1 MSEIKK
7 EITEA
12 TVETVAEAA
21 DVKVVA
27 DAKTASPDPVDN
39 PDDALASKIKEYGGN
54 DASVTMIREEF
65 GAETV
70 DELRDVTVEE
80 FVRAGLKPVKVRKL
94 LAELEGTAKKEVSA
108 AIAAAAPMMTSD
120 WNAILPSPSTNE
132 SFLKALKAGGVLKVD
147 DSAYEAALRVFL
159 AQRCGLYDVPD
170 KLVSAMEKFADESVE
185 PVGPAF
191 FKLKKAI
198 TRREFGDLFAA
209 IEGLDGSFVSK
220 VRRSEFTRRI
230 QSELC
235 PAIREAYLALDAW
248 YKSALAT
255 STNPAFVFQGFSTIL
270 NGGASTGIGVSLP
283 PADSIRDA
291 ADTLKD
297 AINRV
302 FRGTA
307 APVGAAMAK
316 EAMEIASVLSD
327 TALPGMVGAPNREQ
341 MLRKL
346 GIDITPNYAR
356 LEQDLVRFVLGYIKF
371 DEAGSGNEGAYL
383 NALWQVGNRINWN
396 DLIGSVDGGGVTGI
410 GGKQIL

>member
-7 EITEA
+7 EITTEA
-12 TVETVAEAA
+12 TAETVAET
-21 DVKVVA
+21 A
-27 DAKTASPDPVDN
+27 DAKIATDTKTASPDPVDS
-39 PDDALASKIKEYGGN
+39 PDVALVSKIKEYGGN
-54 DASVTMIREEF
+54 DAAVAKIRDL
-65 GAETV
+65 GVETV
-70 DELRDVTVEE
+70 DDLRELTESDLTN
-80 FVRAGLKPVKVRKL
+80 AGLKLVKARKL
-94 LAELEGTAKKEVSA
+94 LAELEDTAKKEVNA

-120 WNAILPSPSTNE
+120 WTAILPSPSTNE
-132 SFLKALKAGGVLKVD
+132 SFLKALKAVGGLKVD
-147 DSAYEAALRVFL
+147 DYAYEAALRVFL
-159 AQRCGLYDVPD
+159 AQRCGLYNVPD

-198 TRREFGDLFAA
+198 TRRDYGDLFAA
-209 IEGLDGSFVSK
+209 IDGLDGSFVSK
-220 VRRSEFTRRI
+220 GRRSEFTRRI
-230 QSELC
+230 QDELC

-255 STNPAFVFQGFSTIL
+255 YSNPAFLFQGFSTIH

-283 PADSIRDA
+283 PADSVHDA

-327 TALPGMVGAPNREQ
+327 TTLPGMVGAPNREQ

-356 LEQDLVRFVLGYIKF
+356 LEQNLVRFVLSYIKF
-371 DEAGSGNEGAYL
+371 DEAGFGNEGAYL
-383 NALWQVGNRINWN
+383 NALWQLGSQINWT